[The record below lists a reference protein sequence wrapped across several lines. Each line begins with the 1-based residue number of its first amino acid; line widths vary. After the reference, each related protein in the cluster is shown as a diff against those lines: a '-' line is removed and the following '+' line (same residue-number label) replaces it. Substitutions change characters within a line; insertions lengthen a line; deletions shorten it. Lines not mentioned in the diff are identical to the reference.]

1 MGSISAQTILTNT
14 RNFLELFCLSGQIT
28 EVREEGGGGVVWGWV
43 DWWCFIDVKQPPKN
57 LFNNK
62 EESENTARREL
73 IRVGEPV
80 KFKETKSPTTPA
92 FHYSFEAIRYRSN
105 NLIGYKKVILFL
117 LMSVV

>member
-1 MGSISAQTILTNT
+1 VGW
-14 RNFLELFCLSGQIT
+14 RWG
-28 EVREEGGGGVVWGWV
+28 RRGGGGEGGGGGGGGGGV
-43 DWWCFIDVKQPPKN
+43 DCRRFIDVKQPPKN

-80 KFKETKSPTTPA
+80 KYKETKSPTTPA
-92 FHYSFEAIRYRSN
+92 FDCRFEAMRSRRN

-117 LMSVV
+117 LMSVVPLIQYANKLHLF

>member
-28 EVREEGGGGVVWGWV
+28 EVREEGGGGGGA
-43 DWWCFIDVKQPPKN
+43 DCRCFIDVKQPPKN

-80 KFKETKSPTTPA
+80 KYKETKSPTTPA
-92 FHYSFEAIRYRSN
+92 FDCRFETMRYRNN

-117 LMSVV
+117 LM